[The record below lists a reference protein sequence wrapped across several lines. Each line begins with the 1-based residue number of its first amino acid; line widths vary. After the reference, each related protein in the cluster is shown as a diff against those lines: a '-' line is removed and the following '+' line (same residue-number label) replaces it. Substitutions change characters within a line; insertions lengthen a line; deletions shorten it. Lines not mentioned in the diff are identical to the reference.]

1 MDYLDEDADEIE
13 WDEEDKIVEEEEE
26 VVEPFST
33 KFGEGVFRKSPME
46 TTTPRIAT
54 PRPAAT
60 ETTTVTT
67 ASTTTTAAPAPSPQQ
82 QQPSSS
88 LQSLMYG
95 TAGDRDNYDLKLF

>member
-13 WDEEDKIVEEEEE
+13 WDEEDKGVEEEEE

-67 ASTTTTAAPAPSPQQ
+67 ATPTITLMTA
-82 QQPSSS
+82 
-88 LQSLMYG
+88 
-95 TAGDRDNYDLKLF
+95 LKEQHLGRNTRVFYFGVSDCS